1 MFSEAE
7 PRGTLRGVPRGCSGV
22 PGFRTYRLADTL
34 CSPQVLLKNKQTNK
48 QTNTIL
54 TSLKFKGKIIF
65 N

>member
-7 PRGTLRGVPRGCSGV
+7 PRGTLRGVPRGCSDV

-48 QTNTIL
+48 QNSEKSEI
-54 TSLKFKGKIIF
+54 
-65 N
+65 